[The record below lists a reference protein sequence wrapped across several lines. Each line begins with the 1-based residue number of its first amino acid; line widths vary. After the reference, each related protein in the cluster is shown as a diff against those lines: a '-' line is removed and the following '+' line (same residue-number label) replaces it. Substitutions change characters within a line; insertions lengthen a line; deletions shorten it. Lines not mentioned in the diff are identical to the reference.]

1 MIFCTLKKLMKEYG
15 VNQTQ
20 IIENTG
26 ITRPTLIQL
35 IENQNNG
42 IKYNTVE
49 KLCDYF
55 DIKMEQLLIH
65 SKINIEYVETNIF
78 EDTSLAIQTDGELAK
93 FTVISSFL
101 IDSHKFD
108 FENDII
114 VNNLDITE
122 TYNIYGNKN
131 LELTCFLD
139 INNPLSSKVEQFLL
153 KEKDI
158 FELYVYVFDIETKIL
173 NSLPFTIFETVSLN
187 SEIIKDVE
195 NHSIESVK
203 VFIDSLTKEDKTV
216 IFNKLNEELN
226 QSIEKED

>member
-139 INNPLSSKVEQFLL
+139 INKPLSSKVEQFLL

-158 FELYVYVFDIETKIL
+158 FELYIYVFDIETKIL